1 MRERLPNRRG
11 SELFEVESFE
21 LPFTVGV
28 SKYSDGRL
36 AEVFITNHRATSA
49 AGIMA
54 SDAAIAA
61 SLALQFGC
69 PVDVLRKA
77 LSRDSQGNAT
87 SPLGRRARSH
97 RQGGWHMSAPQRRH
111 KTQTVD
117 PVAVFIARAEA
128 KALLFASGEI
138 DLIEAVDAL
147 QAAAVAS
154 GLVADIG
161 QDQVQEIM
169 AAAFHQVRR

>member
-1 MRERLPNRRG
+1 
-11 SELFEVESFE
+11 
-21 LPFTVGV
+21 
-28 SKYSDGRL
+28 
-36 AEVFITNHRATSA
+36 
-49 AGIMA
+49 
-54 SDAAIAA
+54 
-61 SLALQFGC
+61 
-69 PVDVLRKA
+69 
-77 LSRDSQGNAT
+77 
-87 SPLGRRARSH
+87 
-97 RQGGWHMSAPQRRH
+97 MSARPNP

>member
-1 MRERLPNRRG
+1 
-11 SELFEVESFE
+11 
-21 LPFTVGV
+21 
-28 SKYSDGRL
+28 
-36 AEVFITNHRATSA
+36 
-49 AGIMA
+49 
-54 SDAAIAA
+54 
-61 SLALQFGC
+61 
-69 PVDVLRKA
+69 
-77 LSRDSQGNAT
+77 
-87 SPLGRRARSH
+87 
-97 RQGGWHMSAPQRRH
+97 MSAPQRRH